1 MQKSLSELAF
11 EKEIIKSLDDNGWHY
26 RPDLSHGTEEKLL
39 SNWREVLNRQNVE
52 RLKDTPLTDEEFE
65 QIKSQVFAINSP
77 LEAARFL
84 STGQVIISREING
97 QKTDLILECFWSHD
111 VAGGKN
117 SYEVVNQI
125 TRKKNRT
132 TGQDHRFDVTLLISG
147 IPVIHLELKREGV
160 SIEQAYWQIRD
171 YMGNGDFSGFY
182 SLVQIFGILNGSE
195 SRYFARPTDY
205 RSFNYTF
212 CFGWAD
218 EKTNQPIQESS
229 QFIKH
234 ALRVPM
240 GHKLM
245 SLYTIADKPKGIL
258 KVLRSYQIY
267 AVENILERLANRTRF
282 DGSLE
287 DRLGGFIWHTTGS
300 GKTMTSF
307 KVAQLACELKN
318 VDKVIFLADRNEL
331 VKQTF
336 NEYSGFVDD
345 EDDVTATKSS
355 NKLLAAILNP
365 NQRLIVTSIQKM
377 DNVAKLGE
385 QKKLNNIHIVFIVDE
400 AHRSTAGQMLSRI
413 KLSYPTAVW
422 FGFTGTPILDEN
434 SKGIEIIK
442 DGEKV
447 KTETTASL
455 FGSRL
460 HVYSV
465 ADGIFDKNVLGF
477 DVRKNYPI
485 PLRTLR
491 NGIAKWK
498 DPSMG
503 EVYRDYLDKKKVS
516 DLEIEQE
523 LSKSFYEKEEWVQ
536 QVSSYIL
543 DCWEQ
548 NSYNRQFSAM
558 LAVNDIKSANRY
570 FKVLKDNPLG
580 LKIAVIYDPNGEYN
594 EGSFEDISDLENA
607 IIHYN
612 QQFSTHFGLE
622 SVPQYK
628 EDLMRRLARR
638 DEFKKITT
646 ENHDQQLDLVIVVWQ
661 LLTGFD
667 APYLNTLYLDK
678 VLDYANLIQAFSRTN
693 RVLNE
698 QKPYG
703 IIEYFRS
710 PILMSENI
718 EKAFKLYSNKNASGA
733 FFVPSKEENIAKINR
748 TFEEISQLFP
758 EKVDTTSGEILPNFY
773 QLPEDEESQKQ
784 FAKFFNEFEKT
795 MIALRQQGFAWDN
808 PKETKKVIFS
818 ESQYRELQARYADLD
833 KINREPGVKKAK
845 FEIDPN
851 LVSGTSTMIDEDY
864 LMKLINE
871 LAQAE
876 TKRAEEIQERIEPLF
891 NQLRE
896 NDRLHADQIVDDVK
910 TGKLAKVDSFFAILD
925 QYRMRAEHNQ
935 IQNFISRFGLDREC
949 FGKLQA
955 HHVLGK
961 DDWKDFGL
969 LDNLVKSADMDLVIT
984 QFSQEKPDEKPN
996 ALKLKGYL
1004 RDKIKTEIERIILA
1018 R

>member
-1 MQKSLSELAF
+1 M
-11 EKEIIKSLDDNGWHY
+11 
-26 RPDLSHGTEEKLL
+26 
-39 SNWREVLNRQNVE
+39 
-52 RLKDTPLTDEEFE
+52 
-65 QIKSQVFAINSP
+65 
-77 LEAARFL
+77 
-84 STGQVIISREING
+84 
-97 QKTDLILECFWSHD
+97 
-111 VAGGKN
+111 
-117 SYEVVNQI
+117 
-125 TRKKNRT
+125 
-132 TGQDHRFDVTLLISG
+132 TLLISG

-171 YMGNGDFSGFY
+171 YMGNGDFGGFY

-267 AVENILERLANRTRF
+267 AVENILARLRKSQFN
-282 DGSLE
+282 GSE
-287 DRLGGFIWHTTGS
+287 QDILGGYIWHTTGS

-307 KVAQLACELKN
+307 KTAELASQLVN
-318 VDKVIFLADRNEL
+318 VDKVVFLADRNEL
-331 VKQTF
+331 VKQTVT
-336 NEYSGFVDD
+336 EYSGFVDD
-345 EDDVTATKSS
+345 EDDITATKNSG
-355 NKLLAAILNP
+355 KLLTALLDP
-365 NQRLIVTSIQKM
+365 HQKLIVTSIQKM
-377 DNVAKLGE
+377 AIVAEKGK
-385 QKKLNNIHIVFIVDE
+385 QKKLENTNIVFIVDE
-400 AHRSTAGQMLSRI
+400 AHRSTAGEMLIRI
-413 KLSYPTAVW
+413 RENYPTAVW
-422 FGFTGTPILDEN
+422 FGFTGTPIFDDN
-434 SKGIEIIK
+434 NKGT
-442 DGEKV
+442 
-447 KTETTASL
+447 KTADL
-455 FGSRL
+455 FGNPL

-491 NGIAKWK
+491 NGVAKWK

-548 NSYNRQFSAM
+548 NSYSRQFSAM

-570 FKVLKDNPLG
+570 FKALKDNPLG

-594 EGSFEDISDLENA
+594 EGSFEDTSDLENA

-612 QQFSTHFGLE
+612 NQFDTHFGLE

-628 EDLMRRLARR
+628 DDLMRRLARR

-646 ENHDQQLDLVIVVWQ
+646 ENRDQQLDLVIVVWQ

-733 FFVPSKEENIAKINR
+733 FFVPSKKENIEKINR

-795 MIALRQQGFAWDN
+795 MIALRQQGFVWDN
-808 PKETKKVIFS
+808 PKETKEVIFS

-833 KINREPGVKKAK
+833 KINREPGAKKAK

-851 LVSGTSTMIDEDY
+851 LVSGDSTLIDKDY
-864 LMKLINE
+864 LMKLLNE
-871 LAQAE
+871 LAQAQA
-876 TKRAEEIQERIEPLF
+876 KAKAEEAKEIEARIQPLF

-896 NDRLHADQIVDDVK
+896 NDRLHAEQILDDVK
-910 TGKLAKVDSFFAILD
+910 TGKLERVENFSVLLD
-925 QYRMRAEHNQ
+925 RYRMDSEQTQ
-935 IQNFISRFGLDREC
+935 IQDFISQFGLDREC

-969 LDNLVKSADMDLVIT
+969 LDNLVKTADMDLVT
-984 QFSQEKPDEKPN
+984 AQFSQEKSDEKPN